1 MIGTLCE
8 NLDTLDDSE
17 AKASMIWVVGEYAD
31 RIDNAG
37 PPPSRWRVTTAHV
50 RQSRPDSGPGVRVKV
65 CQLFQVVP
73 SSFDTMD
80 DSRAKASMIW
90 VVGEYADRI
99 DNAGLSRFRGE
110 KNLSGTFT

>member
-37 PPPSRWRVTTAHV
+37 
-50 RQSRPDSGPGVRVKV
+50 
-65 CQLFQVVP
+65 
-73 SSFDTMD
+73 
-80 DSRAKASMIW
+80 
-90 VVGEYADRI
+90 
-99 DNAGLSRFRGE
+99 LSPAFE
-110 KNLSGTFT
+110 KQ